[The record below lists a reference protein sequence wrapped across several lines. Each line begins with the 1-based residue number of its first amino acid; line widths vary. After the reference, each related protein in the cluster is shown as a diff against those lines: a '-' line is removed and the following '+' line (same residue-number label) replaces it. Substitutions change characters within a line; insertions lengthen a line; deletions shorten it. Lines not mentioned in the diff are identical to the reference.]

1 MRRTLHTV
9 LLAVGVWGLPGAAL
23 EYPLQSGLQI
33 IFEATTA
40 AQVAPGQSAAPF
52 AWRYELWVLG
62 EREQGKFEAVWVF
75 YNAPRT
81 PQEMMG
87 GALPLTLGKTGEKQF
102 PREREATYKLQETIE
117 SFLPDLSGMSAF
129 DKVWKGPVTVRG
141 QYISYQPLDEAN
153 GLVRCSFAQYGEDK
167 MDQVIG
173 VLTTGEAF
181 FDPQSHWLRE
191 VQVSTTI
198 QTPQGPQT
206 VPQATAR
213 LVKVVQKDATW
224 VSKRREEARAFFTA
238 LQQHD
243 DQLFAANDDLAAAT
257 LTLSTLSSAWETFL
271 NENSVSIFA
280 PLARSHLLSMQ
291 AELPIL
297 QTLWRARKT
306 LVGKTSPKW
315 TLKDTAGG
323 QVSLETLG
331 DYPVLILFWSRL
343 SWESLLAMRELG
355 KIREDYGPKGLV
367 ILPINLDQ
375 NDQEAIESLKVM
387 GLNMTTL
394 RNLDP
399 NLLTA
404 YGVPLGMLPSMV
416 VLDRSK
422 KVVDVRYGWGKRVFQ
437 ELRRRIEGTL

>member
-1 MRRTLHTV
+1 MRRTLFLALV
-9 LLAVGVWGLPGAAL
+9 AVGLGGRAGAAL
-23 EYPLQSGLQI
+23 EYPLQSGLQV

-40 AQVAPGQSAAPF
+40 AQVAPGQRAAPF

-62 EREQGKFEAVWVF
+62 EREAGKFEAIWVF

-81 PQEMMG
+81 SQEMMG
-87 GALPLTLGKTGEKQF
+87 GALPLTLGKSGEKQF

-117 SFLPDLSGMSAF
+117 SFLPDLSSITAF
-129 DKVWKGPVTVRG
+129 DKVWKGALTVRG
-141 QYISYQPLDEAN
+141 QYISYQPLGEAD
-153 GLVRCSFAQYGEDK
+153 GLARCSFAQYGEDK

-181 FDPQSHWLRE
+181 FDPQNHWLRE
-191 VQVSTTI
+191 VRVSTTI

-206 VPQATAR
+206 VPQANAR
-213 LVKVVQKDATW
+213 LAKVVQKDSAW
-224 VSKRREEARAFFTA
+224 VAKRREEARAFFTA

-243 DQLFAANDDLAAAT
+243 DQLFAANDDLSAAT
-257 LTLSTLSSAWETFL
+257 LTLSSLSSAWETFL

-280 PLARSHLLSMQ
+280 PLARTHLLSMQ
-291 AELPIL
+291 TELPIL
-297 QTLWRARKT
+297 QTLWRTRKA

-323 QVSLETLG
+323 QVSVETLG

-343 SWESLLAMRELG
+343 SWESLLALRELTG
-355 KIREDYGPKGLV
+355 IREDYGAKGLV

-375 NDQEAIESLKVM
+375 TDEEAIESLEVM

-394 RNLDP
+394 RNQDP

-416 VLDRSK
+416 VLDRAK

-437 ELRRRIEGTL
+437 ELRRRVDGTL